1 MSWSHL
7 RFLLLRPSLITLF
20 YTTFCTNHFAKWL
33 GMHQRYRNSI
43 WNKETKKNCSC
54 TKMFLLYLSVLQF
67 LTASMSQIFL
77 GKIMLFYKK
86 GCLALTRLWIS
97 RNFQDLIKKSSTFQ
111 GLFKMPTN
119 IKDLFKIVQTI
130 P

>member
-33 GMHQRYRNSI
+33 GMHLRYRNSI
-43 WNKETKKNCSC
+43 WNKETKKNRSC
-54 TKMFLLYLSVLQF
+54 TKMFLLYLWVLPV
-67 LTASMSQIFL
+67 LTARMSQIFL

-111 GLFKMPTN
+111 GLFKTPTN
-119 IKDLFKIVQTI
+119 IQDLFKIVQTI